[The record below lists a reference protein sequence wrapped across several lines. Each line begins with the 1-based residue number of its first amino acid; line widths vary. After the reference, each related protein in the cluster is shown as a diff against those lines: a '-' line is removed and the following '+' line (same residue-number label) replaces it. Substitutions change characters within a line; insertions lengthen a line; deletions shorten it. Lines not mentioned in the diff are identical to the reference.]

1 MESSMSR
8 SFACIESDFVLGLSD
23 IAVSTPEIVSFVVGQ
38 LFCYFVG

>member
-1 MESSMSR
+1 MSR
-8 SFACIESDFVLGLSD
+8 SFACIESEVADFVLGLSD